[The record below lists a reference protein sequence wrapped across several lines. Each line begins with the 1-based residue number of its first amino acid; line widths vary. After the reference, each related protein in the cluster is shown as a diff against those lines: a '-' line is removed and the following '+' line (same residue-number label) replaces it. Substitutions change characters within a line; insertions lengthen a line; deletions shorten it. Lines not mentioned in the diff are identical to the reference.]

1 VRRCEAAAASAS
13 ALVQQHAG
21 DGVLLDA
28 VAWEVVHSLG
38 GVALASPRCGGACH
52 SARTWLTPWFFADVR
67 FAACSAAQEVAA
79 ALAGLAGGCPPRDAL
94 PLFLE
99 ALQVSRES
107 GRDDDGAGSA
117 GDCADDGGSDAASAS
132 PQAWHLRAALT
143 RGVCV
148 LLARAP
154 RRRWEA
160 AVNAAQQVLLVARD
174 ASAAL
179 AEHVLREDA
188 DAAEH
193 TAAALDAALQFSN
206 AAASAAD
213 ATAEPSVVAH
223 ALPRLLLRLLAAA
236 APQLPAGAAHVQLV
250 PLCSLLHARG
260 VVSWAALDAVAMPPS
275 RAAGGDSNADTDED
289 DEDERAARARAAAE
303 EERHVACG
311 AALLAHAWL
320 TGTDDGSAALLAA
333 ADVLPSAAPHACVL
347 LSGAAG
353 VAAAELGAEL
363 AVAAAA
369 AGCTPSGSA
378 DSSARIG
385 ASDATPQLLSS
396 LAAAMARSP
405 SPAVRER
412 AYAAL
417 MRCLDAHATWARLE
431 ALRALLRQ
439 CRDPAVAAL
448 LFRRI
453 KDDAAAAWPEPPF
466 GGPPAVRMVV
476 DWLTDAARDAA
487 APAGACSTEQL
498 GPWSVERAMAMA
510 EGADAVIGALNA
522 LRFALLRDAGAARNA
537 SGLAAARALHAD
549 VLRPLHHAAAAAAAA
564 LDAAPLEDQ
573 CLPALL
579 AVQTVQELCERTTE
593 AADAAEAACGQTPT
607 AGVAQA
613 AAHHPKGAAPGLK
626 RGFLA

>member
-1 VRRCEAAAASAS
+1 LCCFLTCASTLAGAAA
-13 ALVQQHAG
+13 
-21 DGVLLDA
+21 
-28 VAWEVVHSLG
+28 
-38 GVALASPRCGGACH
+38 
-52 SARTWLTPWFFADVR
+52 
-67 FAACSAAQEVAA
+67 SAAQEVEAV
-79 ALAGLAGGCPPRDAL
+79 LAGLAAGCPPRDAL

-107 GRDDDGAGSA
+107 SHDNDDDDGGNCDGA
-117 GDCADDGGSDAASAS
+117 GGSDAASAS
-132 PQAWHLRAALT
+132 PQAWHLRTALT

-148 LLARAP
+148 LLTRAP

-160 AVNAAQQVLLVARD
+160 AVNAVEQVLLVARD

-179 AEHVLREDA
+179 SEH
-188 DAAEH
+188 AAEH
-193 TAAALDAALQFSN
+193 TAAALDAALQFSD

-213 ATAEPSVVAH
+213 ATAAPGVVAH

-236 APQLPAGAAHVQLV
+236 APQLPAGAAHAQLA
-250 PLCSLLHARG
+250 PLRSLLRARG
-260 VVSWAALDAVAMPPS
+260 VISWAALDAVAIPPS
-275 RAAGGDSNADTDED
+275 RAAGDDSD
-289 DEDERAARARAAAE
+289 DDDDDDERAARERAAAA
-303 EERHVACG
+303 EERHVAFG

-320 TGTDDGSAALLAA
+320 TGADDSRDDAALLTTAS
-333 ADVLPSAAPHACVL
+333 VLPSAAPHACTL

-353 VAAAELGAEL
+353 VAAAVLGAEL
-363 AVAAAA
+363 AAAA
-369 AGCTPSGSA
+369 AGHALSGNPGGSGT
-378 DSSARIG
+378 SARIG
-385 ASDATPQLLSS
+385 DSDATPLLLSS
-396 LAAAMARSP
+396 LASAMARSP

-417 MRCLDAHATWARLE
+417 LCCLDVHAPWARLE
-431 ALRALLRQ
+431 AVRTLLRE

-453 KDDAAAAWPEPPF
+453 KDDAAAAWPESPF

-487 APAGACSTEQL
+487 EPAGACN
-498 GPWSVERAMAMA
+498 SVERAISMA

-537 SGLAAARALHAD
+537 SGLAAAQSLHALRAD
-549 VLRPLHHAAAAAAAA
+549 VLSPLLHAAVAAAAA
-564 LDAAPLEDQ
+564 LAAAPPEDQ

-579 AVQTVQELCERTTE
+579 AAQTMQELCERTAE
-593 AADAAEAACGQTPT
+593 AAGAAEAAC
-607 AGVAQA
+607 AQVSTA
-613 AAHHPKGAAPGLK
+613 AAAMPTRPASGLR